1 MGDESWSE
9 RRQAAGAEDGTVAV
23 PVRAGIS
30 AARAIAVKGERTITA
45 PHFAAAG
52 QVIGRR
58 RTVFAAVPIAVIKPN
73 PLQPRQHFDEASIE
87 ELADSIRARG
97 LLQPIIVRRE
107 RDGGYTLIAGE
118 RRLRAAER
126 AGVGLVPAI
135 LSDDDLLEVA
145 LEENVQREDLSPL
158 EEAEALAALAA
169 ERGLSHADLAQ
180 VIHKSRPY
188 VSNTLALTRLPR
200 EVKQEYVAD
209 GAVIAR
215 EILIS
220 IARQESPEAMRALWK
235 RVRLESISV
244 RSFRERETKREPA
257 PAAADTLRAA
267 RKLSRALRNLD
278 TEAVGEDD
286 ARVLRRAL
294 TRASRAI
301 AQALATLDGAT
312 VKESPVATAERTA
325 DAPPLRVA
333 IAASA
338 GAARTSNPPWTEIP
352 ATERFRRSS

>member
-1 MGDESWSE
+1 VGDESWSG
-9 RRQAAGAEDGTVAV
+9 RQPTGAETGTEAAAATTPAEAPAV
-23 PVRAGIS
+23 VEQKPASTLRPP
-30 AARAIAVKGERTITA
+30 R
-45 PHFAAAG
+45 FAAAG

-73 PLQPRQHFDEASIE
+73 PLQPRQHFDEQAIE

-107 RDGGYTLIAGE
+107 KDGGYTLIAGE
-118 RRLRAAER
+118 RRMRAAER

-158 EEAEALAALAA
+158 EEAEALAALAS
-169 ERGLSHADLAQ
+169 ERGLSHAELAQ

-200 EVKQEYVAD
+200 EVKQEYFAD
-209 GAVIAR
+209 GAVVSR

-220 IARQESPEAMRALWK
+220 IARQETPEAMQALWR

-244 RSFRERETKREPA
+244 RSFRHQQTKRTPQ
-257 PAAADTLRAA
+257 PTADALRSS
-267 RKLSRALRNLD
+267 RKLSRALRGMDVAAL
-278 TEAVGEDD
+278 AVAD
-286 ARVLRRAL
+286 AKILRRAL
-294 TRASRAI
+294 LRATRGI
-301 AQALATLDGAT
+301 AATLERLDAVVGNEPRIARDR
-312 VKESPVATAERTA
+312 PVE
-325 DAPPLRVA
+325 PPALRVA
-333 IAASA
+333 AAA
-338 GAARTSNPPWTEIP
+338 GVSRVP
-352 ATERFRRSS
+352 AIWPEKSLAERFRRSS

>member
-1 MGDESWSE
+1 MADADAGSSAAASPARAGGASSTDEVPRSE
-9 RRQAAGAEDGTVAV
+9 RR
-23 PVRAGIS
+23 IN
-30 AARAIAVKGERTITA
+30 A

-73 PLQPRQHFDEASIE
+73 PLQPRQHFDEESIE
-87 ELADSIRARG
+87 DLANSIRARG

-118 RRLRAAER
+118 RRLRAAEK

-158 EEAEALAALAA
+158 EEAEALAALAS
-169 ERGLSHADLAQ
+169 ERGLSHAELAQ

-200 EVKQEYVAD
+200 EVKQEYFAD
-209 GAVIAR
+209 GAVVSR

-220 IARQESPEAMRALWK
+220 IARQESPDAMRALWR

-244 RSFRERETKREPA
+244 RSFRHQQTKREARPT
-257 PAAADTLRAA
+257 ADALRAA
-267 RKLSRALRNLD
+267 RKLTRTLRAMDASSLASA
-278 TEAVGEDD
+278 EAKVM
-286 ARVLRRAL
+286 RRAL
-294 TRASRAI
+294 LRASRTI
-301 AQALATLDGAT
+301 AATLAALDGAA
-312 VKESPVATAERTA
+312 PVARPA

-333 IAASA
+333 ASA
-338 GAARTSNPPWTEIP
+338 GVSRLP
-352 ATERFRRSS
+352 AIWQEKPGGERFRRTS

>member
-1 MGDESWSE
+1 M
-9 RRQAAGAEDGTVAV
+9 AGAE
-23 PVRAGIS
+23 AGS
-30 AARAIAVKGERTITA
+30 GAAASPARAELTASADAAPPAERKLAA

-73 PLQPRQHFDEASIE
+73 PLQPRQHFDEASLDD
-87 ELADSIRARG
+87 LADSIRARG

-158 EEAEALAALAA
+158 EEAEALAALAS
-169 ERGLSHADLAQ
+169 ERGLSHADLAR

-200 EVKQEYVAD
+200 EVKQEYFAD
-209 GAVIAR
+209 GAVVSR

-220 IARQESPEAMRALWK
+220 IARQETPEAMRALWR
-235 RVRLESISV
+235 RVRLESMSV
-244 RSFRERETKREPA
+244 RSFRHQQTKRESRPT
-257 PAAADTLRAA
+257 ADALRAT
-267 RKLSRALRNLD
+267 RKLTRSLRAIDVSTLAGA
-278 TEAVGEDD
+278 EAKVM
-286 ARVLRRAL
+286 RRAL
-294 TRASRAI
+294 LRASRTI
-301 AQALATLDGAT
+301 AAALAVLDGAT
-312 VKESPVATAERTA
+312 GAKDGRLARAT
-325 DAPPLRVA
+325 DGPPLRVA
-333 IAASA
+333 ASA
-338 GAARTSNPPWTEIP
+338 GVSRLP
-352 ATERFRRSS
+352 AIWQEKPAGELFRRSS

>member
-1 MGDESWSE
+1 VGDESWSE
-9 RRQAAGAEDGTVAV
+9 RQAAGAEVGTGTVTIPTRGGV
-23 PVRAGIS
+23 
-30 AARAIAVKGERTITA
+30 AARTIAA

-73 PLQPRQHFDEASIE
+73 PLQPRQHFDDQSID

-169 ERGLSHADLAQ
+169 ERNLSHADLAQ

-200 EVKQEYVAD
+200 DVKQEYFAD
-209 GAVIAR
+209 GAVISR

-220 IARQESPEAMRALWK
+220 IARQESPDAMRALWK

-244 RSFRERETKREPA
+244 RSFREREAKREPA
-257 PAAADTLRAA
+257 PAAETLRAA
-267 RKLSRALRNLD
+267 RKLSRALGALD
-278 TEAVGEDD
+278 ASTLEVAD

-294 TRASRAI
+294 TRAAKRI
-301 AQALATLDGAT
+301 AAALAVLDRVVPPG
-312 VKESPVATAERTA
+312 KEAGNGSARAA
-325 DAPPLRVA
+325 DAPALRVA
-333 IAASA
+333 VAASA
-338 GAARTSNPPWTEIP
+338 GATRAPAIPWPGSSI
-352 ATERFRRSS
+352 AERFRRSS